1 MALAASGNVD
11 TSALRQHKVDIEEG
25 WTSQVRAVRAYNR
38 RLLFNTLDS
47 IEGNKTI
54 VWSEKLMQRVNVFA
68 TGTELKEHGV
78 VANHIVDKQ
87 HPTSSPN
94 IIFFVEKSM
103 AEANKLIQYLKEVNN
118 ANSYNHVF
126 FIPDEWYAARQKLKD
141 QKNIWEKLESVQALP
156 LSWLPTE
163 GDIISLGEPTLP
175 STLLLNGDWTVLHR
189 CACALFELER
199 MVGHSLVLHTKG
211 KWSQDIA
218 NMLVKMRDNNDSCT
232 STRDAAPIPPA
243 AGLNLNRLV
252 LIDRWVDPLA
262 PLLTPL
268 TYAAM
273 LDDAYGIG
281 LKDSLKIR
289 ESELDK
295 KGKEKK
301 EFDSKEMDK
310 STDAMKEI
318 PLNDEIFH
326 RLKHVHIAQLGKEMA
341 DVLADVKRDSER
353 SKEHMSLAE
362 YQLFVKKLPV
372 YLYRRNRLSVH
383 MDLNE
388 LLMDI
393 RRRKHEETVLER
405 ELLCSPCWDKVHPSV
420 EDEIIRAETL
430 DYALRLV
437 AIQSIAAEG
446 LKTAILQTYRKM
458 IFQSFGVDA
467 LNKFIKMQKIG
478 LIRERASARFVPS
491 YAPMLFSQHKK
502 EYKLMPEE
510 VETMNPSDS
519 AYALDYYSSLVV
531 RMIEEG
537 VKIKWVGWNTP
548 KGKSGAEGGNGE
560 RKEEQMGATAVFV
573 VGGITRAEVAGLR
586 QIKNIGLIA
595 SSSIVNRKSIVDS
608 LTNIL

>member
-1 MALAASGNVD
+1 MASVASGTSNATRPHNVD
-11 TSALRQHKVDIEEG
+11 VEEG
-25 WTSQVRAVRAYNR
+25 WTTQVRAVRAYNR
-38 RLLFNTLDS
+38 KLLFTTLDS

-87 HPTSSPN
+87 QTTSSPN
-94 IIFFVEKSM
+94 ILFFVEKSM
-103 AEANKLIQYLKEVNN
+103 TEANKLIDYLTKVNN

-156 LSWLPTE
+156 LSWLPSE

-175 STLLLNGDWTVLHR
+175 SRLLLNGDWTVLHR

-199 MVGHSLVLHTKG
+199 MVGRPLVLHSKG
-211 KWSQDIA
+211 RWSDDIA
-218 NMLVKMRDNNDSCT
+218 NMMVKMRDNNDWTSCQG
-232 STRDAAPIPPA
+232 PQPLPPA
-243 AGLNLNRLV
+243 VGLNLNRLV

-262 PLLTPL
+262 PLLTPH

-273 LDDAYGIG
+273 LDDVYGIG
-281 LKDSLKIR
+281 LKDSVKIP

-295 KGKEKK
+295 TEKEKK
-301 EFDSKEMDK
+301 DNSAGRESDK
-310 STDAMKEI
+310 SPNAMRDI
-318 PLNDEIFH
+318 AVNDEIFH
-326 RLKHVHIAQLGKEMA
+326 RLKHLHIAQLGREVA
-341 DVLADVKRDSER
+341 DIWADVKRDSEK
-353 SKEHMSLAE
+353 SKAQMSIAE
-362 YQLFVKKLPV
+362 YHLFVKKLPIF
-372 YLYRRNRLSVH
+372 LYRKDRLTQH
-383 MDLNE
+383 MHLNE
-388 LLMDI
+388 LLNKAMH
-393 RRRKHEETVLER
+393 RKYEEIMVER
-405 ELLCSPCWDKVHPSV
+405 ELLSSPISERVLSPV
-420 EDEIIRAETL
+420 EDVIVRGECLHRS
-430 DYALRLV
+430 LRLV

-446 LKTAILQTYRKM
+446 LKTTVLHAYRKM

-467 LNKFIKMQKIG
+467 LNKFVKMQKIG
-478 LIRERASARFVPS
+478 LIREKAAQKFLSRYS
-491 YAPMLFSQHKK
+491 PMLFSQQKK
-502 EYKLMPEE
+502 EYNLMPEE
-510 VETMNPSDS
+510 VEAINPSNS
-519 AYALDYYSSLVV
+519 AYAYAYYSSLVV

-548 KGKSGAEGGNGE
+548 KGSVTLERNNGDM
-560 RKEEQMGATAVFV
+560 REEDAGATAVFV

-595 SSSIVNRKSIVDS
+595 SSSIANRKSIIDS